1 LRTLKNAAFST
12 GDFNFRN
19 HSFFKQGF
27 QFCLGIRRQA
37 LWLFFCVPEAK
48 EVTEIGPVFIHNPFS
63 LIFPAVIV
71 STALIKNT
79 VQTTVKIRTA
89 ARTLRLSADWKIL
102 RYFLLTEMTDFHI

>member
-1 LRTLKNAAFST
+1 LKNAAFST
-12 GDFNFRN
+12 GNFHFRN

-27 QFCLGIRRQA
+27 QFYFGIRRLA
-37 LWLFFCVPEAK
+37 LRRFFCVPEAK
-48 EVTEIGPVFIHNPFS
+48 EIAEIGSVLIHNPLR